1 MPYWSVDSMLSCLI
15 AVILL
20 SAAAFS
26 LSLYLKKSFTQLLA
40 PVLFCVIFVLYGF
53 YLANALFLGR
63 IAVILLLLLTVLYT
77 ALRAKPTPADWKA
90 LLCRRSAVLY
100 GAGILVFV
108 LFSCTKFVSLYDSLR
123 LWGAYPKLL
132 HSTGLLQ
139 LGEDALLY
147 PVMQSYPPGM
157 PLLCYFFSGFSPVFP
172 ENALFFTYSFFGFSL
187 MLPFLEESPKKHS
200 LLIFLAIIFVPYLVT
215 GMNDDG
221 GLYYSS
227 IFIDIPLGICC
238 GYYFS
243 HGFHPK
249 NKTDRFCALLA
260 CGILVLL
267 KDSGAFLALCGIAGC
282 FLCNLKI
289 DRKTLFFFV
298 SAQLLLLLLAYG
310 SWKYIQSAYGV
321 VRKISPSFTVPSV
334 RTLGLLFLY
343 FIKTPVSGIVAA
355 TGAIHVSLPAALIMI
370 FTAKLLLAR
379 GNSGC
384 DTKSHWL
391 DVAVQF
397 VCYCGFFIGYCFS
410 FLDQME
416 YQVYP
421 SFVRYHCT
429 LLICALYILAYDC
442 RFCHSSY
449 LLSLSREISGFIKGS
464 AFHKL
469 FRSAG
474 AVLRLGMILCMVF
487 STLLILFF
495 QPSKKEAFYV
505 NSKAS
510 ADIVSQY
517 VEADSRIYLCMG
529 DASADSIL
537 IQHRLY
543 FELLDEGIYIPNYLE
558 SIDITNTGMDY
569 TCDEFIRHLA
579 DNGYDYVLL
588 TGLNDSLISDF
599 QPIFGD
605 ITMEETNLIYRFD
618 AANQQLIRIR

>member
-1 MPYWSVDSMLSCLI
+1 MLSCLI

-20 SAAAFS
+20 SAAALS
-26 LSLYLKKSFTQLLA
+26 LSLYCKKSFTQLLA
-40 PVLFCVIFVLYGF
+40 PVIFCVIFVLYGF
-53 YLANALFLGR
+53 YLANALFWGR
-63 IAVILLLLLTVLYT
+63 KAVILLLLLTVIYT
-77 ALRAKPTPADWKA
+77 VLRAKPSLSDCKN
-90 LLCRRSAVLY
+90 LLCQQSVLLY
-100 GAGILVFV
+100 GAGIAVFI

-132 HSTGLLQ
+132 HSTGSLQ

-157 PLLCYFFSGFSPVFP
+157 PLLCYFFSSFSSVFP
-172 ENALFFTYSFFGFSL
+172 ENSLFFTYSFFGFSL
-187 MLPFLEESPKKHS
+187 MLPFLEEAPGQSKQHS
-200 LLIFLAIIFVPYLVT
+200 LLIFLAIVFIPYLVT

-249 NKTDRFCALLA
+249 NRTDRICALLA

-267 KDSGAFLALCGIAGC
+267 KDSGAFFALCGIAGC
-282 FLCNLKI
+282 FLCNLKS
-289 DRKTLFFFV
+289 DKKTVFFYV
-298 SAQLLLLLLAYG
+298 CAQILLLLLTYG
-310 SWKYIQSAYGV
+310 SWKYIQGVYGV

-343 FIKTPVSGIVAA
+343 FIKTPVSGIVSA

-370 FTAKLLLAR
+370 FTAKLLLAKEHPAI
-379 GNSGC
+379 SL
-384 DTKSHWL
+384 KSHIW
-391 DVAVQF
+391 DVAIQF

-442 RFCHSSY
+442 RFLHGPY
-449 LLSLSREISGFIKGS
+449 LSSLSREISGFVKGS
-464 AFHKL
+464 GFEKL

-474 AVLRLGMILCMVF
+474 AVLRFGMILCMVF

-495 QPSKKEAFYV
+495 QPSRKEAFYV

-510 ADIVSQY
+510 ADILSQY
-517 VEADSRIYLCMG
+517 VEADSRVYLCMS
-529 DASADSIL
+529 DASLDHIL

-569 TCDEFIRHLA
+569 SCDAFIRHLS

-588 TGLNDSLISDF
+588 NRLNDSLITDF

-605 ITMEETNLIYRFD
+605 ITIEETNLIYRFD
-618 AANQQLIRIR
+618 AVSEQLIRIR